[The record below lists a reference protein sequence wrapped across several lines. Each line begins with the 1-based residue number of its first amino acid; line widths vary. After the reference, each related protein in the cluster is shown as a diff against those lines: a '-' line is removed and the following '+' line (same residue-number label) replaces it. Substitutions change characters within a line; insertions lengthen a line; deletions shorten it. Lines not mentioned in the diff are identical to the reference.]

1 MGKETGRCSKKRVR
15 VIALIGLI
23 AGTAAAQAPLRLP
36 DSDWRTDWTKFS
48 IDWSE
53 LEANVPR
60 DAIPSIDHPK
70 FISVSEA
77 EKWVGDNE
85 PVIVVRVG
93 SESRAYPI
101 QVLMWHE
108 IVNDRIGDTPVTVTF
123 CPLCYSALVFRRSI
137 NDKDYH
143 FGVSGMLRH
152 SDLVMYDRETHTLWQ
167 QLSGEAIVG
176 QFTGMVLEQIPAQ
189 IISFRQ
195 FKDEFVNGR
204 VLSKETGHQ
213 RRYGENPYV
222 GYDDISDKPWLFR
235 GTLDDRLAPMERVVT
250 VTIGNVDKAYP
261 HEVTRDEGVIHD
273 LVGGKEIVIFHTR
286 KGAASALDQS
296 DINRSRILG
305 STGVFSPVV
314 GDGRSLTFSRKRDLF
329 VDAET
334 GSTWNVTGISISG
347 ELEGSR
353 LEAIPHGDIFSFAW
367 FVVKPNT
374 LLYSKD

>member
-1 MGKETGRCSKKRVR
+1 MGKETGRCFKKRVR

-36 DSDWRTDWTKFS
+36 DSDWRTDWTKSS

-53 LEANVPR
+53 LEPNVPR
-60 DAIPSIDHPK
+60 DAIPSIDDPK

-85 PVIVVRVG
+85 PVILVRVG

-108 IVNDRIGDTPVTVTF
+108 IVNDRIGDTPITVTF

-195 FKDEFVNGR
+195 FKDEYVSGR

-235 GTLDDRLAPMERVVT
+235 GANDDRLPPME
-250 VTIGNVDKAYP
+250 
-261 HEVTRDEGVIHD
+261 
-273 LVGGKEIVIFHTR
+273 
-286 KGAASALDQS
+286 SAMS
-296 DINRSRILG
+296 DVRI
-305 STGVFSPVV
+305 T
-314 GDGRSLTFSRKRDLF
+314 
-329 VDAET
+329 
-334 GSTWNVTGISISG
+334 
-347 ELEGSR
+347 
-353 LEAIPHGDIFSFAW
+353 
-367 FVVKPNT
+367 
-374 LLYSKD
+374 